1 MLMHLKTFRNIH
13 EHLEK
18 NRNMSKPTH
27 ITEGGLTLVAIQLH
41 RDTPFFRHPVA
52 PSCGPGAAKKA
63 RLADSV

>member
-1 MLMHLKTFRNIH
+1 MY
-13 EHLEK
+13 
-18 NRNMSKPTH
+18 KPTH
-27 ITEGGLTLVAIQLH
+27 ITEGGLTLVALQLH